1 MVFIAQWASINNFQF
16 LAYVQLSLF
25 FSLNCVDSKR
35 LWFYKFLVLLN
46 TLSNSISRIK
56 WIAHKGHLNK
66 ICQIKQLRFL
76 ECILLIFNVFLLHLS
91 WIWTGNFDKTIKMIS
106 SVSSRFFW
114 LDLLKDWHLIRK
126 LNSFLNADI
135 SPGLIGDMFDFF
147 EVLHTVS
154 LAVP

>member
-46 TLSNSISRIK
+46 TLTNSISRIK
-56 WIAHKGHLNK
+56 FAKSNNWGSP
-66 ICQIKQLRFL
+66 

-147 EVLHTVS
+147 EVLHTAS